1 MESVFF
7 HIDVNS
13 AFLSWTAIDL
23 YQEALRNHTMEQ
35 YVDIRTI
42 PAIIGGDASIRHGIV
57 LAKSIPAKKYGIE
70 TAEPIASA
78 VKKCPNLTVVAPNH
92 SSYQAHSKE
101 FISYLMT
108 FCPVIEQVSIDECY
122 MDFTP
127 IAKDF
132 DTPVHAAN
140 LIRQSISEKF
150 GFTVN
155 IGISDKKMLAKM
167 ASDFRKPDM
176 THTLFTSEI
185 QKKMW
190 PLPVSS
196 LLMCGKSSQQ
206 VLRKL
211 GIQTIGQLATTDLS
225 LLTTHLKTHGKLLWE
240 YANGIDTSKV
250 DPIPAQAKGIGN
262 STTMSQDAT
271 TLEEMK
277 PVIMMLCE
285 SVAERL
291 RKHKY
296 MAGTITVEIKYASFQ
311 SCSHQKALDTP
322 VHTSSAIFETSMS
335 LLQNLWNGD
344 PVRLLGVRATKLTDE
359 NAPVQLDLFSYAD
372 ASQKSEKEKRIDDLL
387 DEVRSRY
394 GRQAVTRGTLFQPEN
409 TQ

>member
-23 YQEALRNHTMEQ
+23 YQEALHNHTTEQ

-42 PAIIGGDASIRHGIV
+42 PAIIGGDASVRHGIV

-70 TAEPIASA
+70 TAEPIVSA

-92 SSYQAHSKE
+92 SSYQAHSQE

-132 DTPVHAAN
+132 DTPVHAADI
-140 LIRQSISEKF
+140 IRQSISEKF

-155 IGISDKKMLAKM
+155 IGISDRKMLAKM

-185 QKKMW
+185 REKMW

-277 PVIMMLCE
+277 PVIMMLSE

-296 MAGTITVEIKYASFQ
+296 LAGTITVEIKYASFQ

-322 VHTSSAIFETSMS
+322 VHTSSAIFEISMS

-359 NAPVQLDLFSYAD
+359 DAPVQLDIFSYTD
-372 ASQKSEKEKRIDDLL
+372 TSQKSEKEKRIDDLL

-394 GRQAVTRGTLFQPEN
+394 GRQAVTRGTLFHPEN